1 MTALASYPNFDFI
14 PLRLEYAFDDAWWR
28 MITPPDRDRPQL
40 AIELGKDG
48 LYTEGNLK
56 EAFSRVRGDNDFQ

>member
-1 MTALASYPNFDFI
+1 MTALASYPKFDFI
-14 PLRLEYAFDDAWWR
+14 PLRLEYAFDDSWWR
-28 MITPPDRDRPQL
+28 TITTADQDRLQL

-56 EAFSRVRGDNDFQ
+56 DVFSRVCNDDDD

>member
-1 MTALASYPNFDFI
+1 MSFPKFDFI
-14 PLRLEYAFDDAWWR
+14 PLRLEYAFDDSWWGT
-28 MITPPDRDRPQL
+28 IAATDQDRSQL

-56 EAFSRVRGDNDFQ
+56 FALQSMR